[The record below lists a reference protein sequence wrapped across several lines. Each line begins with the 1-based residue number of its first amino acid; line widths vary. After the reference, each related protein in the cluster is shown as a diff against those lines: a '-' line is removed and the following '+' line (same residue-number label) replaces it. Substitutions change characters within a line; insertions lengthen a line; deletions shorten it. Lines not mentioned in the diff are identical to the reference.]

1 MDILLVLLVTMLS
14 ILAAVLP
21 AVLYS
26 LVIWWF
32 DRYEKEPW
40 GLLVVTFVWGAIPA
54 IFMSLVA
61 EFLLGIPFSAVF
73 GDAVGQVIQRS
84 AIAPIV
90 EEVIKGFA
98 IFLIFLIFRR
108 EFDGLLD
115 GIVYGALVGFGF
127 GMTENMFYFLGG
139 FREGAAMGW
148 VMVIFQRTV
157 IFGLNHGLFSSITGA
172 GFGYASMASKAW
184 QQWLAPL
191 MALGGAILFHAVHN
205 TFGSLAAE
213 LSWPILISLLSD
225 WGGVLIVLLI
235 IFLSW
240 DREKRWIVQEL
251 SSETDAGI
259 LPQADY
265 EIVASY
271 WRRVAMQWMTLS
283 RHGLRQTRKLRKL
296 HQLATELAFK
306 KHRLHKL
313 GDKGRVKGEILR
325 LSEEIQH
332 LRAQII
338 QQSTE
343 RGYGR

>member
-32 DRYEKEPW
+32 DKYEKEPW

-54 IFMSLVA
+54 IFMSLMA

-90 EEVIKGFA
+90 EEVIKGFT

-139 FREGAAMGW
+139 FREGGAMGW
-148 VMVIFQRTV
+148 VMVIFLRTM
-157 IFGLNHGLFSSITGA
+157 IFGLNHGLFSSITGI
-172 GFGYASMASKAW
+172 GFGYASIANRAW
-184 QQWLAPL
+184 QRWLAPL
-191 MALGGAILFHAVHN
+191 LALCGAILFHAMHN
-205 TFGSLAAE
+205 TFSSLAGE
-213 LSWPILISLLSD
+213 LSWPILISLLND
-225 WGGVLIVLLI
+225 WCGVLIILLI

-251 SSETDAGI
+251 SSEVDAGV
-259 LPQADY
+259 LSQADY

-271 WRRVAMQWMTLS
+271 WGRIAAQWRAFS
-283 RHGLRQTRKLRKL
+283 RYGLRQARKSRKL
-296 HQLATELAFK
+296 HELATELAFK
-306 KHRLHKL
+306 KHRLHVM
-313 GDKGRVKGEILR
+313 GDEVRGEAAETTLLR
-325 LSEEIQH
+325 EEIKD
-332 LRAQII
+332 LRFQTT
-338 QQSTE
+338 Q
-343 RGYGR
+343 